1 MKLRILVLTF
11 VLVLVGI
18 GLSSTYA
25 RAVPDEYTSYLIAG
39 DSMVPTLKIGD
50 LITVRTDVN
59 ASNVLA
65 APYPDGDI
73 IVFHRPKSNSSDSD
87 VIVAH
92 RAVESIVNSNTGI
105 VFFRTKGDNNT
116 SADSFVSDY
125 RGENYSM
132 NGMVSDKLLIGK
144 AIAHSKHSLAG
155 SWVGIS
161 YNLTV
166 YTSSTVTDP
175 VFSQSEKKVQ
185 FDVVGYASYSTSG
198 FCNVTIPKAI
208 LNCSSLTDWQVKLN
222 STDINYAASQNATHT
237 FIYFEYTYST
247 HHIEITGTQAMT
259 GQQTDSDFP
268 WGTVA
273 AVAAIAGV
281 AAVSVSLYSTKRR
294 RAARKNETPQHA
306 PDMT

>member
-1 MKLRILVLTF
+1 L
-11 VLVLVGI
+11 
-18 GLSSTYA
+18 
-25 RAVPDEYTSYLIAG
+25 
-39 DSMVPTLKIGD
+39 
-50 LITVRTDVN
+50 
-59 ASNVLA
+59 
-65 APYPDGDI
+65 
-73 IVFHRPKSNSSDSD
+73 NSS
-87 VIVAH
+87 
-92 RAVESIVNSNTGI
+92 TGI

-144 AIAHSKHSLAG
+144 FIAFSKPSSAG
-155 SWVGIS
+155 SWVGMS

-198 FCNVTIPKAI
+198 FCNVTIPKAV

-237 FIYFEYTYST
+237 FIYFEYNYST
-247 HHIEITGTQAMT
+247 HHIEITGTQAIT
-259 GQQTDSDFP
+259 GQQTNPDFP
-268 WGTVA
+268 WSTVA
-273 AVAAIAGV
+273 VVAVVAGV
-281 AAVSVSLYSTKRR
+281 VAVSLSLYVIKKRSAVKKTESLR
-294 RAARKNETPQHA
+294 RIRDT
-306 PDMT
+306 T